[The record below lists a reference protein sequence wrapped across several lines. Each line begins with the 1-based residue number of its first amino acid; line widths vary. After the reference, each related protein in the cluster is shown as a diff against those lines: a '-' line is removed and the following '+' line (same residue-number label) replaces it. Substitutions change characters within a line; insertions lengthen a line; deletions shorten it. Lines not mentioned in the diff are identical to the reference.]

1 MKKECERMSN
11 LWERFEG
18 IANAD
23 EVAEAKSSY
32 TPVEAGAYVAILEKF
47 EATES
52 QSGLPMLKAQF
63 RLLNNRVVFYNMIL
77 QNVNNPEWTARNIAQ
92 AVTFVNKVTG
102 EDVEFTSLGDLAQ
115 RVKNTV
121 LGKQY
126 DITVTYGKNDVEMKF
141 AKVSVKGEYK
151 ELTDDDIP
159 F

>member
-1 MKKECERMSN
+1 MSN
-11 LWERFEG
+11 LWERFEN

-32 TPVEAGAYVAILEKF
+32 TPVEAGSYVATLEKF

-63 RLLNNRVVFYNMIL
+63 RLLNNRVIFYNMVL
-77 QNVNNPEWTARNIAQ
+77 QNVNNPDWTARNIAQ

-115 RVKNTV
+115 RVENTV

-126 DITVTYGKNDVEMKF
+126 NINVTYGKNDVEMKF

>member
-1 MKKECERMSN
+1 MSN
-11 LWERFEG
+11 LWERFEN

-32 TPVEAGAYVAILEKF
+32 TPVEAGAYVATLEKF

-63 RLLNNRVVFYNMIL
+63 RLLNNRVVFYNMVL

-115 RVKNTV
+115 RVENTV

-151 ELTDDDIP
+151 ELTDDDVP